1 MLPKLKELIYIQS
14 FKHDGS
20 LHRTWAKGY
29 VMEANE
35 SRIVCV
41 TNKTWVSESDGRK
54 WVTREPAICFFYPDK
69 WFNVISMIRKNGI
82 FYYCNIASPS
92 IYDEESLKNID
103 YDLDVKVNPQMKWN
117 ILDEDEYEEHGLQMG
132 YSDELK
138 KAIEKGL
145 DQVLD
150 LVEKNESPF
159 NHDEV
164 TEIYERYLKETQ
176 NNM

>member
-1 MLPKLKELIYIQS
+1 MLPKLKESIYIQS

-29 VMEANE
+29 VMEASE
-35 SRIVCV
+35 RRIVCV

-54 WVTREPAICFFYPDK
+54 WITREPAICFFYPDK

-92 IYDEESLKNID
+92 IYDGESLKNID
-103 YDLDVKVNPQMKWN
+103 YDLDLKVNPQLNWN
-117 ILDEDEYEEHGLQMG
+117 ILDEDEYIDHGIEMG

-138 KAIEKGL
+138 KAIEKGM
-145 DQVLD
+145 DQLIERVT
-150 LVEKNESPF
+150 NMESPF
-159 NHDEV
+159 DHDEV
-164 TEIYERYLKETQ
+164 IDIYERYLNETQ
-176 NNM
+176 R

>member
-1 MLPKLKELIYIQS
+1 MLPELKELIYIQS

-35 SRIVCV
+35 RRIVCV

-69 WFNVISMIRKNGI
+69 WFNVISMIRKSGI

-92 IYDEESLKNID
+92 IYDGESLKNID
-103 YDLDVKVNPQMKWN
+103 YDLDVKVNPQMVWS
-117 ILDEDEYEEHGLQMG
+117 ILDEDEYEEHGIQMH
-132 YSDELK
+132 YSEKLK

-150 LVEKNESPF
+150 LVNEKKSPF
-159 NHDEV
+159 DHDEV
-164 TEIYERYLKETQ
+164 IEIYNRYLEETQ
-176 NNM
+176 KD